1 MEDELRLF
9 LLLGGT
15 VFIIAVLSH
24 GIWKIRKNTK
34 QDEKP
39 RITPRQ
45 WSEDTLD
52 DDALEED
59 LSKDSHGFDDLGIG
73 AVRVVETAD
82 RENEQADE
90 SKPAGN
96 YETAGNVE
104 HTSTT
109 GLQRD
114 NQETSEDSLD
124 NSNSGQSTITDKDDT
139 EEGSKQ
145 KTSEPPPQPKP
156 KLYGS
161 VVSNPKP
168 HMAGNVRGSFDS
180 IGGATSSAQGNV
192 AQFPEPP
199 GFLLKEGASE
209 QIESVKID
217 EGSGTKREPVFDET
231 EDSSV
236 KHDEKLAQ
244 EVSDFSLDAP
254 KTPHEL
260 TGENQEQSD
269 QNKRFSR
276 HKRSRTPIRKREEP
290 NFGDDQMRIDF
301 DESHGAGNY
310 TEEAF
315 SANDD
320 AQAETSSS
328 SASSSS
334 QKGSA
339 EQEVLVLNVRAP
351 ADEPISGAALLPMLL
366 TLGFKFGDQDI
377 FHRHV
382 NSNGKGPVLFS
393 LANMFKPGV
402 FDIDN
407 LETFET
413 QGVSLFMIL
422 PIEGDPHQ
430 VFNMMHNAARKIAD
444 EFGAQVLDGRR
455 SVLTKQG
462 LQQYVEKIR
471 EFERKRMIP
480 RN

>member
-15 VFIIAVLSH
+15 VFIIGVLAH

-34 QDEKP
+34 RDEKP

-45 WSEDTLD
+45 WSEDPLD
-52 DDALEED
+52 NDALEED
-59 LSKDSHGFDDLGIG
+59 LSKESHGFDDLGIG
-73 AVRVVETAD
+73 AVRVVDVAD
-82 RENEQADE
+82 RDNEHADE
-90 SKPAGN
+90 SKTVNN
-96 YETAGNVE
+96 YEAADDADHIGTNGSHSE
-104 HTSTT
+104 S
-109 GLQRD
+109 L
-114 NQETSEDSLD
+114 ETSEYPSDNHDSE
-124 NSNSGQSTITDKDDT
+124 QSVKSDSDGTDED
-139 EEGSKQ
+139 SKQ
-145 KTSEPPPQPKP
+145 KASETPPQPKP

-161 VVSNPKP
+161 VVTNPKP
-168 HMAGNVRGSFDS
+168 HMAGNARGSFDS
-180 IGGATSSAQGNV
+180 VSGTTSSAQTNV
-192 AQFPEPP
+192 TQFPEPP

-209 QIESVKID
+209 PIESVKID
-217 EGSGTKREPVFDET
+217 ASSGIKREPSFNEMA
-231 EDSSV
+231 DSSD
-236 KHDEKLAQ
+236 KHDEKLAR

-254 KTPHEL
+254 ETPHDLTEENKEL
-260 TGENQEQSD
+260 

-301 DESHGAGNY
+301 DESHGSGNY
-310 TEEAF
+310 NEEAF
-315 SANDD
+315 SANGD

-328 SASSSS
+328 NASSSS
-334 QKGSA
+334 QGGSA

-351 ADEPISGAALLPMLL
+351 ADDPISGAALLPMLL

>member
-1 MEDELRLF
+1 M
-9 LLLGGT
+9 
-15 VFIIAVLSH
+15 FIIGVLAH

-34 QDEKP
+34 RDEKP

-45 WSEDTLD
+45 WSEDAHND
-52 DDALEED
+52 VLED
-59 LSKDSHGFDDLGIG
+59 NAPKDSQGFDDLGIG
-73 AVRVVETAD
+73 AVRVVETAERED
-82 RENEQADE
+82 DYAKDRNAADNLDVADEDEDSTGTTGSQREN
-90 SKPAGN
+90 G
-96 YETAGNVE
+96 
-104 HTSTT
+104 
-109 GLQRD
+109 
-114 NQETSEDSLD
+114 ETSEVPLD
-124 NSNSGQSTITDKDDT
+124 NRGSEASAKRDHDDID
-139 EEGSKQ
+139 EDSEQ
-145 KTSEPPPQPKP
+145 KGSEPPPQPKP

-168 HMAGNVRGSFDS
+168 HMAGNARGSYDS
-180 IGGATSSAQGNV
+180 IGGATSLAQGNV

-217 EGSGTKREPVFDET
+217 EGSGMKREPVFDEA

-244 EVSDFSLDAP
+244 EVSGFSLDAP

-260 TGENQEQSD
+260 TGENQEQPD

-328 SASSSS
+328 SASSAS
-334 QKGSA
+334 QGGSA